1 MTVLKWYAEKDESG
15 SWRRTGAKN
24 FPPRVLVVEDNAINL
39 ELIVLLLEKT
49 GCIADTATQGKK
61 ALYRIAEKDYDLV
74 LMDLQ
79 MPVMDGLETV
89 KAIRK
94 MEGKKSRIPVIAFTA
109 HMSEEERQNCLKN
122 GMNDCMVKPITKE
135 ALLTLIQKYILH
147 AGHPREND
155 ERGEEKGQAP
165 ENRHESPIWDEQ
177 QSHYPVIDE
186 SVLLDFSDGDSFVI
200 EKFIGLF
207 MEESTK
213 EVSLLEKALEE
224 RDITE
229 VEKLAHSI
237 KGAAAEV
244 GGKRLSAMARNMEK
258 AAENKDLVFCQAILE
273 PLKAE
278 WENVKKY
285 LLYNFIR
292 KEGKQPDDHTR
303 KR

>member
-1 MTVLKWYAEKDESG
+1 M
-15 SWRRTGAKN
+15 
-24 FPPRVLVVEDNAINL
+24 
-39 ELIVLLLEKT
+39 
-49 GCIADTATQGKK
+49 
-61 ALYRIAEKDYDLV
+61 
-74 LMDLQ
+74 
-79 MPVMDGLETV
+79 ETV

-109 HMSEEERQNCLKN
+109 HISEEERQNCLKN

-135 ALLTLIQKYILH
+135 ALLALIQKYIIN
-147 AGHPREND
+147 GGQTRENHKP
-155 ERGEEKGQAP
+155 GAKGQAP
-165 ENRHESPIWDEQ
+165 ESWRKSAILDEQ

-186 SVLLDFSDGDSFVI
+186 SVLLDFSDGDFSVI

-213 EVSLLEKALEE
+213 EISLLEKAMEDQ
-224 RDITE
+224 DITE

-258 AAENKDLVFCQAILE
+258 AAESIDLLLCQAMLE
-273 PLKAE
+273 PLKTE
-278 WENVKKY
+278 WENVKKV
-285 LLYNFIR
+285 LLQNFIQ
-292 KEGKQPDDHTR
+292 KKDKQPDDQMR